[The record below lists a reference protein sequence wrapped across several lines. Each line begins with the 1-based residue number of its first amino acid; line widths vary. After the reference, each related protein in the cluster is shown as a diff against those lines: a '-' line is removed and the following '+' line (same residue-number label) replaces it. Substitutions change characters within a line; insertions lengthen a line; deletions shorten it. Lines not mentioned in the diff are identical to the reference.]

1 MTAESYT
8 RWGLVGIG
16 RGGSDLA
23 SRVLTRATSDI
34 DDRVL
39 LVNSNVAD
47 ARRSLDRIEAA
58 IDDRN
63 AIGDD
68 RVAVVGSRFGPETGV
83 FAGDRMAREGA
94 SELLRSMTD
103 VLGGTDALLYTV
115 ALGGGTESEM
125 PSILDRTIQAP
136 TAGGP
141 AVVAGDTVAQTDA
154 SAGDGWGSSLSQ
166 FVIATMP
173 FESAQA
179 CQQFNAVCLLF
190 QLLGA
195 DGRRADMTVLASS
208 TEVNGQLGAPDPDR
222 DEAGSHSVDEQA
234 VNDRIATAVDLFVG
248 AGRQADNPI
257 DDRDF
262 LRAQRVGTDS
272 TASHATFG
280 LARELPIGL
289 DLSAAMDR
297 AAENAFV
304 PLDLSTVDSAFAVV
318 RAPAPRVDD
327 GDVTDGRVREAF
339 AEWKLEH
346 GLRAATGISTLSTT
360 PGDGRT
366 LDVLLVL
373 GGFGLDPL
381 LDRHRE
387 PYETVKARLRERG
400 AYRELARAERLERDS
415 RR

>member
-1 MTAESYT
+1 MTAESYP
-8 RWGLVGIG
+8 RWGLVGVG

-23 SRVLTRATSDI
+23 SQVLTRATSDI
-34 DDRVL
+34 DDRIL

-68 RVAVVGSRFGPETGV
+68 RVAVVGSRLGPETSV

-94 SELLRSMTD
+94 SELLGSMTD

-115 ALGGGTESEM
+115 ALGGGTESEV
-125 PSILDRTIQAP
+125 PSILDRTTQAP

-141 AVVAGDTVAQTDA
+141 TAAGGDTVAQTDA

-179 CQQFNAVCLLF
+179 CQHFNAVCLLF
-190 QLLGA
+190 RLLGA

-208 TEVNGQLGAPDPDR
+208 TEVNGQLGAPDLDR

-248 AGRQADNPI
+248 AGRRADNPI
-257 DDRDF
+257 DDSDF
-262 LRAQRVGTDS
+262 LRPQRTASDPS
-272 TASHATFG
+272 TSHATFG

-304 PLDLSTVDSAFAVV
+304 PMDLSTVESAFAVV
-318 RAPAPRVDD
+318 RAPAPRVDA
-327 GDVTDGRVREAF
+327 GDVTNGQVRKAF
-339 AEWKLEH
+339 AEWKAEH
-346 GLRAATGISTLSTT
+346 GFRATPGMATLSR
-360 PGDGRT
+360 GSGEGRT
-366 LDVLLVL
+366 FDVLLVL
-373 GGFGLDPL
+373 AGFGLDPL

-400 AYRELARAERLERDS
+400 AYHELARAERLERDS